1 MWDSI
6 WPYVAGL
13 LPTVVVA
20 TIFYF
25 IMKHIMEADRRE
37 RMAQAKWDRE
47 HSRPDEGAAGNGPD
61 TAPK

>member
-13 LPTVVVA
+13 LPTIVVA

-37 RMAQAKWDRE
+37 RMAQTKWERE
-47 HSRPDEGAAGNGPD
+47 HSRPDDARAEGQTD
-61 TAPK
+61 SDI